1 LQENKSVVAAQHYH
15 YIPTTPAGTILFR
28 VPPAGITKGDIMD
41 KSTIHPDFSAIE
53 SHIRRARIERS
64 AYLAQLVVRGIKAGA
79 RGLRAAKQSLEAN
92 FHAVMHRTI
101 SSDAAARRF
110 VPRY

>member
-1 LQENKSVVAAQHYH
+1 MNKSN
-15 YIPTTPAGTILFR
+15 
-28 VPPAGITKGDIMD
+28 
-41 KSTIHPDFSAIE
+41 IHPDYSVIA
-53 SHIRRARIERS
+53 SHIHRARIERS
-64 AYLAQLVVRGIKAGA
+64 VYVAQLVVRGLEAVA

>member
-1 LQENKSVVAAQHYH
+1 MNKSN
-15 YIPTTPAGTILFR
+15 
-28 VPPAGITKGDIMD
+28 
-41 KSTIHPDFSAIE
+41 IHPDYSVIE
-53 SHIRRARIERS
+53 SHIQRARIERS
-64 AYLAQLVVRGIKAGA
+64 VYVAQLVVRGIEAVA